1 MTKKSK
7 KSKKKKI
14 PTLEQDPYLMRID
27 KGEKLYK
34 LFFFRPIAGRQNHF
48 EYRIM
53 TKEKINGLLEM
64 VSYNF
69 KIVDGVP
76 QKSSIM
82 RSPEVHKDKMNEI
95 IQNMRI
101 STNTSEGEFEELDLS
116 ILGTLEEQIDFLKKK
131 NIADTMYIS

>member
-1 MTKKSK
+1 VTK

-53 TKEKINGLLEM
+53 TKEKTNGLLEM

-82 RSPEVHKDKMNEI
+82 RSPEVPKDKMNEVV
-95 IQNMRI
+95 QNMRI

-116 ILGTLEEQIDFLKKK
+116 IFETLEEQIEFLKKK
-131 NIADTMYIS
+131 DRADAMYIS

>member
-1 MTKKSK
+1 MKKKSK
-7 KSKKKKI
+7 KSKQKI
-14 PTLEQDPYLMRID
+14 PTLEHDPYLMRIN

-53 TKEKINGLLEM
+53 TKEKTNGMLEM

-76 QKSSIM
+76 QKTSIM
-82 RSPEVHKDKMNEI
+82 RSPEVPKDKMDEI
-95 IQNMRI
+95 VQGMVQT
-101 STNTSEGEFEELDLS
+101 TNIAPEEFEELDLS
-116 ILGTLEEQIDFLKKK
+116 QFETLEEQIEFLKKK
-131 NIADTMYIS
+131 DKVDTMYIS